1 MIKVTIDYQYTSE
14 VGRTTNPM
22 RAEIQ
27 VTDPERAFDAASN
40 MVEMFDD
47 LGYHVT
53 HIDIS
58 EEVIV
63 SEG

>member
-1 MIKVTIDYQYTSE
+1 MIKVTIDYCYTRE
-14 VGRTTNPM
+14 VGRCVNPM
-22 RAEIQ
+22 RAELQ
-27 VTDPERAFDAASN
+27 VTDPDHAFDAASR
-40 MVEMFDD
+40 MTEMFDD

-63 SEG
+63 KNE

>member
-1 MIKVTIDYQYTSE
+1 MILQYLQYQ
-14 VGRTTNPM
+14 
-22 RAEIQ
+22 EIYEMGE
-27 VTDPERAFDAASN
+27 TDPDHAFDAASN

-63 SEG
+63 NE